1 MLEVRGVYTALVT
14 PLNAAG
20 EINYE
25 VLGEIIERQIAAG
38 VAGVVPMG
46 TTGESPTMFN
56 AEHDAVIRYTVEKA
70 AGRIQVWA
78 GTGSNNTQQA
88 IRTTREAQKSGADGA
103 LIVTPYYNKPSQAGL
118 VRYFHDI
125 SQACDLPI
133 MVYNIKGRTA
143 VNVETETLVEIA
155 SIPSVVAVKEAS
167 GDLGQMAEVLQ
178 RVVRASERPFRVVS
192 GDDALTLPLMAI
204 GGHGVVSVASNL
216 VPERMVAMVG
226 AAAAG
231 DFTGARDIYFELLP
245 IFQAAFIESNPV
257 PIKAAMNLCGI
268 PVGSV
273 RSPLA
278 PLSEASQTRLET
290 ILRATGLIA
299 GTGA

>member
-1 MLEVRGVYTALVT
+1 MQVQGVYTALVT
-14 PLNAAG
+14 PFDEAG
-20 EINYE
+20 EVNYE
-25 VLGEIIERQIAAG
+25 VLGEIIERQVAAG

-56 AEHDAVIRYTVEKA
+56 AEHDEVIRYTVEKA

-103 LIVTPYYNKPSQAGL
+103 LIVTPYYNKPSQKGL
-118 VRYFHDI
+118 YRYFSDI
-125 SQACDLPI
+125 AQACDLPI

-143 VNVETETLVEIA
+143 VNVETETLAEIA
-155 SIPSVVAVKEAS
+155 KIPSVVAVKEAS
-167 GDLGQMAEVLQ
+167 GDLGQMAD
-178 RVVRASERPFRVVS
+178 VVHQIAHASNKPFYVVS
-192 GDDALTLPLMAI
+192 GDDALTLPLMSI

-216 VPERMVAMVG
+216 VPEHMVEMVN
-226 AAAAG
+226 AAASG
-231 DFTGARDIYFELLP
+231 DFKGAREMFYKLLP
-245 IFQAAFIESNPV
+245 LFQATFIETNPV
-257 PIKAAMNLCGI
+257 PIKAMMNLCGT

-278 PLSEASQTRLET
+278 PLTEASQQRLEKV
-290 ILRATGLIA
+290 LRETGMID
-299 GTGA
+299 